1 MMSFIGQIG
10 QNGRMTKMIV
20 ERKSIVSGKVNKM
33 DIDITPEQL
42 FNFISGRSGLA
53 QEAFPDLSLDERE
66 FIISGIHPTEWEQL
80 FGKENE
86 EENK

>member
-1 MMSFIGQIG
+1 
-10 QNGRMTKMIV
+10 MIV

-33 DIDITPEQL
+33 DINITPEQL

-66 FIISGIHPTEWEQL
+66 FIAQFQL
-80 FGKENE
+80 DFMRALCGGEK
-86 EENK
+86 